1 MTLFHPYIWVLI
13 HANIVLIC
21 RIQVHVKYA
30 SNTHQIRNQIQANM
44 GVLGA
49 RPWWAEYMSNTHRI
63 RNQYKQIWVYLAHV
77 KYASNTQANTIKYG
91 CTWRWVEYTSNVH
104 QIRKQI
110 QANMGV
116 IGVRPWWAEY
126 TSNIHQILKWIQA
139 NTGVFGARSRS
150 TRIYYDIWRVLTVFE
165 PEVEVRVF
173 ERIFDVYLLYLSTQA
188 KYAYLMCI
196 W

>member
-1 MTLFHPYIWVLI
+1 M
-13 HANIVLIC
+13 
-21 RIQVHVKYA
+21 
-30 SNTHQIRNQIQANM
+30 SNTHQIHIKYA
-44 GVLGA
+44 
-49 RPWWAEYMSNTHRI
+49 I
-63 RNQYKQIWVYLAHV
+63 KYKQIWVYLAHDPGGLSTCQIRI
-77 KYASNTQANTIKYG
+77 KYAIKYTQIWVYLTHDPGGLSTCQIRIKYASKYKQISNTQANTIKYG

-173 ERIFDVYLLYLSTQA
+173 ERIFDIYLLYLSTQS